1 MDLLRK
7 YFSVRKVGDDKKF
20 NYPIDENGNEF
31 NKKKEELYD
40 DIQYCAESDVECTQ
54 INTQRQVITQR
65 GYS

>member
-40 DIQYCAESDVECTQ
+40 DI
-54 INTQRQVITQR
+54 
-65 GYS
+65 